1 MRREFLLSALGLS
14 MLSGCETE
22 QVQKKEVDQK
32 LKEIKQTPTT
42 NQIPVMADCYA
53 KVIQPARVEKVDPAT
68 GMKTLSAK
76 STQ

>member
-22 QVQKKEVDQK
+22 KDQKKEVDQK

-53 KVIQPARVEKVDPAT
+53 MSILPDRVEKVDPDS
-68 GMKTLSAK
+68 GQKTLSVK
-76 STQ
+76 PPQ